1 MKLYAMYL
9 VKGTQD
15 FCVGDNIKDF
25 LDSSSAFKEERKL
38 LDWSTDF
45 AEYFREA
52 GLVVRMK
59 EGYFDWSGKYIDAKS
74 EKELINSCIVI
85 CSASGMIKGI
95 MCVNKNNR
103 EKL

>member
-15 FCVGDNIKDF
+15 FHVGDNIKDF
-25 LDSSSAFKEERKL
+25 LDSPNAFKEERKL

-45 AEYFREA
+45 TEYFREA
-52 GLVVRMK
+52 GLVTRMK
-59 EGYFDWSGKYIDAKS
+59 EGYFGWNGKYIDAKS

-85 CSASGMIKGI
+85 CSASGMIKGV

-103 EKL
+103 EEL